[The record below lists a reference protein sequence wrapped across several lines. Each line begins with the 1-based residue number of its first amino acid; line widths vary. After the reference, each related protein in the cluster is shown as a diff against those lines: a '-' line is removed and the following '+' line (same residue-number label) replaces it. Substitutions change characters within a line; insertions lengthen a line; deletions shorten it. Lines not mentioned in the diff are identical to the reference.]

1 MNGKVQINSLQILI
15 PFEKE
20 IPFLVLRNHSFIYII
35 VFKPVNWL
43 HPYLQILVRD
53 NEYTDNNGYTHDS
66 CMKQKI

>member
-20 IPFLVLRNHSFIYII
+20 IPFFVLRNHIFIYRI

-43 HPYLQILVRD
+43 HLYLQILVRD
-53 NEYTDNNGYTHDS
+53 NEDTDNNGYTHDS